1 MVLTDARL
9 AEFKEKLGQL
19 KNLLDEG
26 DRMHQD
32 LIQKKTISGESLT
45 STQLTSIRNRYTDWK
60 SRLQTWYGG
69 LF

>member
-1 MVLTDARL
+1 MALTDARL
-9 AEFKEKLGQL
+9 SEFKEKLGQL

-45 STQLTSIRNRYTDWK
+45 ATQLTSIRDKYTNWK
-60 SRLQTWYGG
+60 SRLQSWYGG